1 MNLNQRKLL
10 ITGASGF
17 IGSFVVER
25 ALELGAEVWVI
36 ARSTSNKRYLSDSR
50 IHFITADL
58 ANETAVVANALCAAN
73 TQWDACIHVAGVTK
87 AIDAAAFDRGN
98 YQATVHLAEA
108 LLQKHLLKGRF
119 VYFSSLSVMGAP
131 KELPAMQPAKGEHHL
146 HINEI
151 LQKFL
156 FKGRLVHFGSPN
168 VMGAS
173 KEIPDMQP
181 AKGEHYLPINEKD
194 EPQPNTEY
202 GRSKL
207 KTEQALNKLALEQ
220 NLDYIALRPTGVY
233 GPREKDYFMMAQSIK
248 NHIDFS
254 VGYKPQDITFIYV
267 RDLVEAALAAIDKGT
282 SGRAYFLTDGRSYA
296 SRDYSDLLQQEM
308 GVKNVLHIK
317 APLWLLRFICSFNSM
332 MTRITRRPTTLNN
345 DKYHILRQRNW
356 LCDITPAKTDL
367 DYNPQW
373 PLERGVKETVA
384 WYKENKW
391 L

>member
-58 ANETAVVANALCAAN
+58 ANETAVVANALCEAD

-131 KELPAMQPAKGEHHL
+131 KELPAMQ
-146 HINEI
+146 
-151 LQKFL
+151 
-156 FKGRLVHFGSPN
+156 S
-168 VMGAS
+168 
-173 KEIPDMQP
+173 

-317 APLWLLRFICSFNSM
+317 APLWLLRIICSFNSM